1 MNKIKNTYTKDLYKP
16 LDTFKNNYNIVYHT
30 IDTNNLSL
38 RELVIV
44 DKNKKGF
51 YRIDNGYFG
60 KSEDIDSL
68 AKKLNEDKGY
78 NEKQALDIIITS
90 Y

>member
-16 LDTFKNNYNIVYHT
+16 LDSFKNNYNIVYHT

-51 YRIDNGYFG
+51 YRIDSGYFG
-60 KSEDIDSL
+60 ESEYINNL

-78 NEKQALDIIITS
+78 NEKEALDIIISS

>member
-16 LDTFKNNYNIVYHT
+16 LDTFKNNYNLVYHT
-30 IDTNNLSL
+30 IDTNNSSL

-51 YRIDNGYFG
+51 
-60 KSEDIDSL
+60 L
-68 AKKLNEDKGY
+68 
-78 NEKQALDIIITS
+78 
-90 Y
+90 

>member
-16 LDTFKNNYNIVYHT
+16 LDSFKNNYNIVYHT
-30 IDTNNLSL
+30 IDTNNSSL

-60 KSEDIDSL
+60 KSEYIDSL

-78 NEKQALDIIITS
+78 NEKEALDIIITS